1 MDIKMYGA
9 CFAVALVG
17 MALQTVLKIDSLQK
31 KARAANVKF
40 GPQDYFKNDWL
51 SIAASILTII
61 LFLMFLDNLL
71 KWKPAIIDFVKILFA
86 FVGYTGSDIASR
98 LFSVVN
104 NKINSIIDVKTN
116 KADGGRPDETQPLTE
131 IPKNKIEG
139 S

>member
-40 GPQDYFKNDWL
+40 GPADYFKNDWL
-51 SIAASILTII
+51 SITASILTII

-104 NKINSIIDVKTN
+104 NKINSIIDVKTG
-116 KADGGRPDETQPLTE
+116 KSDSAPLTE
-131 IPKNKIEG
+131 IPTNKSEG
-139 S
+139 T